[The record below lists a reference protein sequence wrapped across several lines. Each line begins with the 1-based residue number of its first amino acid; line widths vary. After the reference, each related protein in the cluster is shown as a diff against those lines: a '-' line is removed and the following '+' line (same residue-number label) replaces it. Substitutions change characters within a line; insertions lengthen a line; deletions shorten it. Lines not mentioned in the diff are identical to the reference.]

1 MIYYKQF
8 HLDSFDSIKSK
19 SQKYFETW
27 TSLPV
32 GFTLLNKEQFLC
44 ICPEIESDLK
54 KYDIEIKN
62 IGVYITYTQ
71 EQSKVHID
79 YINPKWNQC
88 RLNIP
93 ILNTEGSTTE
103 FFTGGNYEE
112 IVQKNG
118 LSYLESV
125 DDSAIKV
132 DEVEVTKPTILRIQA
147 PHRVN
152 TNVSTVPRICLTVF
166 TSKDMVSF
174 LGD

>member
-1 MIYYKQF
+1 M
-8 HLDSFDSIKSK
+8 DSFDIIKSK

-93 ILNTEGSTTE
+93 ILNAEGSTTE
-103 FFTGGNYEE
+103 FFIGGNYEE

-152 TNVSTVPRICLTVF
+152 TNTDTVPRICLTVF
-166 TSKDMVSF
+166 TNKDMVSF
-174 LGD
+174 L

>member
-8 HLDSFDSIKSK
+8 QLDSFDIIKHK
-19 SQKYFETW
+19 SQQYFQTW
-27 TSLPV
+27 DSLPV
-32 GFTLLNKEQFLC
+32 GFTLLNKEQFLNV
-44 ICPEIESDLK
+44 CPEIEADLR

-79 YINPKWNQC
+79 YINPNWNQC

-93 ILNTEGSTTE
+93 VLNTEGSITE
-103 FFTGGNYEE
+103 FYTGGNYEK
-112 IVQKNG
+112 IIQNNG
-118 LSYLESV
+118 LSYLESI

-132 DEVEVTKPTILRIQA
+132 DEIELIKPTILRIQS

-152 TNVSTVPRICLTVF
+152 TNIDTVPRICLTIF

-174 LGD
+174 M